1 MPKNFLVKSNNLS
14 LHQIPCSLRLLCAS
28 HWLYRKFCCQSV
40 WSFRRFQMD
49 SGILLLR
56 EVCHHT
62 VNRWDNGSTS
72 VESGYRPCPYRRE
85 NPLKICERKCFT
97 NDLKMD
103 VHYVQTY
110 LGYER
115 GVFSK
120 RSTLRFYQRFRV
132 LVDDRKKKRMKKYA
146 LKNELV
152 WSESNLRSVGCHALM
167 ITLRDAWKKGFR
179 EILYKV
185 SLLNHYLLFPFA
197 FSLLHPSVLV
207 IANRS
212 NSNVRH
218 DPKGCRNSLT
228 FPFPSLK

>member
-1 MPKNFLVKSNNLS
+1 MLIQKGESTEN
-14 LHQIPCSLRLLCAS
+14 
-28 HWLYRKFCCQSV
+28 
-40 WSFRRFQMD
+40 
-49 SGILLLR
+49 LR
-56 EVCHHT
+56 EKYF
-62 VNRWDNGSTS
+62 TS
-72 VESGYRPCPYRRE
+72 
-85 NPLKICERKCFT
+85 
-97 NDLKMD
+97 DLKLD

-110 LGYER
+110 PGYER

-167 ITLRDAWKKGFR
+167 LALRDAWKKGFR

>member
-1 MPKNFLVKSNNLS
+1 M
-14 LHQIPCSLRLLCAS
+14 
-28 HWLYRKFCCQSV
+28 
-40 WSFRRFQMD
+40 
-49 SGILLLR
+49 
-56 EVCHHT
+56 
-62 VNRWDNGSTS
+62 
-72 VESGYRPCPYRRE
+72 
-85 NPLKICERKCFT
+85 
-97 NDLKMD
+97 
-103 VHYVQTY
+103 
-110 LGYER
+110 
-115 GVFSK
+115 
-120 RSTLRFYQRFRV
+120 

-167 ITLRDAWKKGFR
+167 IALRDAWKKSFR

>member
-1 MPKNFLVKSNNLS
+1 M
-14 LHQIPCSLRLLCAS
+14 
-28 HWLYRKFCCQSV
+28 
-40 WSFRRFQMD
+40 
-49 SGILLLR
+49 
-56 EVCHHT
+56 
-62 VNRWDNGSTS
+62 
-72 VESGYRPCPYRRE
+72 
-85 NPLKICERKCFT
+85 
-97 NDLKMD
+97 
-103 VHYVQTY
+103 
-110 LGYER
+110 
-115 GVFSK
+115 
-120 RSTLRFYQRFRV
+120 

-167 ITLRDAWKKGFR
+167 MALRDAWKKGFR

-197 FSLLHPSVLV
+197 FSLLHPSELV